1 MQSIDQ
7 IISIEKRNK
16 LTAREREQNQAVDEK
31 ELDDIDHHSTQRNLQ
46 RSQVRIDGKQMDQFK
61 GTVNVTELVYR

>member
-31 ELDDIDHHSTQRNLQ
+31 ELDNIDHHSTQRNLQ